1 MGQKGVQRPL
11 QKLFSWVRKQSN
23 KVKTFLGVF
32 TVLTLLVTLKLLIH
46 EHNHFFVLAEFAHFV
61 GILVLI
67 YKLTTHKTCSGVTLC
82 DSTQLRRVR
91 DIWMSC
97 LSLKTQQ
104 LTATFLFARL
114 FCSLQIEGDI
124 HTILDLVTLVATFW
138 LIFMMKYKLKSSY
151 MADLDN
157 MKKYIVIVPSLVIA
171 FFIHPRTN
179 NLILSILWAFAVYI
193 EGVSVLPQ
201 LRLMQNVKIIEPFTA
216 HYVFALGVSR
226 FFSCAHWI
234 IKVYDTSGSYLSL
247 SGGGF
252 FWIPMIILAEIVQTF
267 VLADFCYYYVKS
279 VMQGQMMVR
288 LPA

>member
-1 MGQKGVQRPL
+1 MGQKGVQKTL
-11 QKLFSWVRKQSN
+11 QKLFSRVRKQSN

-67 YKLTTHKTCSGVTLC
+67 YKLSTLKTCSG
-82 DSTQLRRVR
+82 
-91 DIWMSC
+91 

-104 LTATFLFARL
+104 LTAIFLFVRL
-114 FCSLQIEGDI
+114 YCSLQVEGDI
-124 HTILDLVTLVATFW
+124 HTLLDLVTLVATFW
-138 LIFMMKYKLKSSY
+138 LIYMMKYKLKSSY

-157 MKKYIVIVPSLVIA
+157 MKKYVVIVPCLVIA

-179 NLILSILWAFAVYI
+179 NLIISILWAFATYI

-234 IKVYDTSGSYLSL
+234 IKVYDTAGSYLSL
-247 SGGGF
+247 TGGGF
-252 FWIPMIILAEIVQTF
+252 LWIPMIILAEVVQTF

-279 VMQGQMMVR
+279 VIQGQTMVR